1 MKACVI
7 DGSNLLHRTYWVA
20 ETRSKLINS
29 KGVWTGPLY
38 LFLKS
43 IKSLQEKFSADEMWV
58 VWDKKLNY
66 PSINFRKQ
74 LLPEEYKQ
82 TRDNER
88 TLKVHEQHDI
98 LNEWLECLGVKQMYP
113 WVLEADDIIS
123 WLVKEKFSAE
133 NSVIV
138 TVDKDLLQL
147 VTSTTHYYNPRKKKL
162 ITKVNFEEEVGVPV
176 EHYVKFKA
184 LLGDKSDNIT
194 GISGYGIQKS
204 SKYCTESIESILS
217 SLKDDEKQRFKTNLV
232 LMDLHGSYNK
242 ETGETLSYEQQ
253 YTVLQ
258 ELSPNI
264 KRFEELCYEYELYS
278 FVKDLDKWKELFI
291 RQQNLVSLISR
302 L

>member
-20 ETRSKLINS
+20 ETQSKLVNT

-43 IKSLQEKFSADEMWV
+43 IKSLQEKFTPEEMWV

-66 PSINFRKQ
+66 PSTNFRKQ

-98 LNEWLECLGVKQMYP
+98 LNEWLVSLGIKQMYP
-113 WVLEADDIIS
+113 WVLEADDIMA
-123 WLVKEKFSAE
+123 WLVKEKFDSA
-133 NSVIV
+133 VIV

-147 VTSTTHYYNPRKKKL
+147 VTPTVHYYNPRKKKL
-162 ITKVNFEEEVGVPV
+162 ITNINFEEEVGVPV

-194 GISGYGIQKS
+194 GITGYGTQKS
-204 SKYCTESIESILS
+204 TKFCTESIENILSIL
-217 SLKDDEKQRFKTNLV
+217 KNEDEKQRFKTNLL
-232 LMDLHGSYNK
+232 LMSLDGSYNK
-242 ETGETLSYEQQ
+242 ETGETQSYQEQ
-253 YTVLQ
+253 YSVLQ
-258 ELSPNI
+258 ELKPNI
-264 KRFEELCYEYELYS
+264 KRFEELCYEYEIYS
-278 FVKDLDKWKELFI
+278 FIKEIDRWKDNFV
-291 RQQNLVSLISR
+291 RPQNLLSLISR